1 MKTTRTFYRNT
12 LIAAAL
18 AVGAAAVTPAADSHE
33 HEWRGVAPHRHRVPL
48 MTVDAEWR
56 GCAGAGQFE
65 YGWPL
70 RQPRWQREFGAPS
83 D

>member
-33 HEWRGVAPHRHRVPL
+33 HEWRG
-48 MTVDAEWR
+48 
-56 GCAGAGQFE
+56 CAGAGQFE